1 MTIPKMYSL
10 FDKKSDLFANPFV
23 EKTDG
28 TAVRAITDLIRQQ
41 PTGPFAQYSQD
52 YTLYKIG
59 EFDERSGLVS
69 SLAAEKVIELSTLTD
84 KDE

>member
-1 MTIPKMYSL
+1 MSLSKMYSI

-41 PTGPFAQYSQD
+41 PNAPFAQYSQD
-52 YTLYKIG
+52 YTLYRIG
-59 EFDERSGLVS
+59 EFDERSGLVA
-69 SLAAEKVIELSTLTD
+69 SLAAEKVIELETLNE
-84 KDE
+84 KEE